1 MTEND
6 QMIIFGCGGH
16 ARSVSDVLLVNE
28 PRIRIV
34 FVDENAAEGEKIFGF
49 DVVKKI
55 KPKGAFHVAIGDNEK
70 RKITINKMRSGVLS
84 AIISKNASLCKGCI
98 IEKGVFVAHN
108 VFLGPMSQIGRGT
121 IINTGSIIE
130 HETKIGRYCHVAS
143 GSTLC
148 GRCNIQDE
156 VLIGAGSVVIDK
168 IIICSHVIIGANSTV
183 IEDITI
189 PGTYVGSP
197 AKKVK

>member
-1 MTEND
+1 MGSN
-6 QMIIFGCGGH
+6 QMIIVGCGGH
-16 ARSVSDVLLVNE
+16 ARSVSDVLLANE
-28 PRIRIV
+28 PRIQIV
-34 FVDENAAEGEKIFGF
+34 FVDENAINGEKIFGF

-55 KPKGAFHVAIGDNEK
+55 EPKGAFHVAMGNNER
-70 RKITINKMRSGVLS
+70 RKSTINKMRSGILS
-84 AIISKNASLCKGCI
+84 TIISKNAYLGKGCI
-98 IEKGVFVAHN
+98 IDKGVFVAN
-108 VFLGPMSQIGRGT
+108 GVFLGPMLRIGRGS

-156 VLIGAGSVVIDK
+156 VLIGAGSIVIDK
-168 IIICSHVIIGANSTV
+168 INICSNVIIGANSTV

-189 PGTYVGSP
+189 SGTYVGSP